1 MKIVVALDSSPFAGK
16 VLEKA
21 IDAAKSGKGEL
32 CILSVAPIFDELDE
46 MPAGLNDK
54 LKETAIRIVGEALV
68 AAQAAGLLAVT
79 RVEQGVSPASSI
91 VALAAEWGADLIVV
105 GHKGKSNLERFLVGS
120 VAQQV
125 VAHAGTSVLVVK

>member
-1 MKIVVALDSSPFAGK
+1 MKIIVAVDASPFATK

-21 IDAAKSGKGEL
+21 IGAAKCGGGEL
-32 CILSVAPIFDELDE
+32 CILSVAPIIDELDE
-46 MPAGLNDK
+46 MPAGLNEK
-54 LKETAIRIVGEALV
+54 LSANALRIVEEGKA
-68 AAQAAGLLAVT
+68 AAQAAGLMVVT
-79 RVEQGVSPASSI
+79 RVEQSVSPANSI
-91 VALAAEWGADLIVV
+91 IALAAEWGADLVVV

>member
-1 MKIVVALDSSPFAGK
+1 MKIIVAVDASPFAAK
-16 VLEKA
+16 VLEKG
-21 IDAAKSGKGEL
+21 IEAAKCGGGEL
-32 CILSVAPIFDELDE
+32 CILSVAPILDELDV
-46 MPAGLNDK
+46 MPAELNDR
-54 LKETAIRIVGEALV
+54 LKASALRIVEDAR
-68 AAQAAGLLAVT
+68 ATAQAAGLTALT
-79 RVEQGVSPASSI
+79 RVEQSVSPADSI